1 MPVKRFLKENNY
13 KLYVINPIYSKMYKQ
28 NLRKTKTDKE
38 DCLKLAELFFI
49 KDFKK
54 YIEQEQFYLNLNA
67 ISRKYNT
74 LIEAQTRL
82 KNEFRMESMKY
93 LLSMKNCLKEV
104 LYSLIL
110 L

>member
-1 MPVKRFLKENNY
+1 MKEHCVPAIDVAKGKSMVSLIGSCGEVLISPY
-13 KLYVINPIYSKMYKQ
+13 EINH
-28 NLRKTKTDKE
+28 NLN
-38 DCLKLAELFFI
+38 
-49 KDFKK
+49 DFKK